1 MGLPVCRWVPER
13 PPIGGNDMI
22 QVELEVDAA
31 HLPRFFSLFEKGV
44 VLSAVTGC
52 TLREFL
58 CGQLGLSRTYL
69 DQRIQTLFLDARP
82 VDDVDA
88 AVVRDGCTIALSAA
102 MPGLLGATMR
112 KGGHYAAFRKGIS
125 QGAVEK
131 KVHETSGHVTVKM
144 FNMVA
149 RELGG
154 RLLENGVEIHGRDL
168 QWIAERLHASASPGA
183 IVKAYLDGRET
194 AVDAN
199 FFSSLSSDRLRLFV
213 RVVGQSASGEDAMS

>member
-1 MGLPVCRWVPER
+1 
-13 PPIGGNDMI
+13 MI

-31 HLPRFFSLFEKGV
+31 HLPRFFSLLEKGV
-44 VLSAVTGC
+44 VLPAITGC

-58 CGQLGLSRTYL
+58 CGQLGLSQAYL

-112 KGGHYAAFRKGIS
+112 KGGRYAAFRRGIS
-125 QGAVEK
+125 QDAVEK
-131 KVHETSGHVTVKM
+131 QVHETSGRVTVKM

-154 RLLENGVEIHGRDL
+154 KLLERGVEIHGRDL
-168 QWIAERLHASASPGA
+168 QQIAEGIRAVSPGA
-183 IVKAYLDGRET
+183 VVKARLDGQET
-194 AVDAN
+194 AVDADL
-199 FFSSLSSDRLRLFV
+199 FSSLASHRLQLFV
-213 RVVGQSASGEDAMS
+213 KTAVQSASREDAMS